1 MSSKVL
7 VTGGLG
13 WLGSKLVQRLVN
25 EKREIVC
32 VDFYDAGKSNL
43 PEFLKNYDKLKII
56 AGDIRKSHE
65 FIKEFKNCD
74 AVFNTAGMQHPRF
87 TSDIYTV
94 NRDGPISLLKSCIK
108 MNVPSFIHISSAGV
122 HGDNINSKIPQTEK
136 SPFRPNTHYGI
147 SKIQGEKLLGQFVQ
161 RSPTKIV
168 IIRPGLFY
176 GINPSKNFVEL
187 IKRLKSGFTLLFGK
201 DGYCR
206 TYVDIERLIDAI
218 INAEKCRK
226 SGEAFLIGDKEPLNT
241 LQFYH
246 CIADEIGV
254 KLRILRL
261 PTVVSRMSENLSYIS
276 GKLNI
281 HLRLANIVG
290 EFGRNN
296 FFSSEKAVKELSYK
310 PRERSEPGL
319 REMARSVLKIWRH
332 RKVYKEKVM
341 IVIV

>member
-13 WLGSKLVQRLVN
+13 WLGSRLIQRLAHK
-25 EKREIVC
+25 KREIVC
-32 VDFYDAGKSNL
+32 VDFYDASKNKL
-43 PEFLKNYDKLKII
+43 PEFLRNYDKLRIV

-65 FIKEFKNCD
+65 FIEEFKDCD
-74 AVFNTAGMQHPRF
+74 AVFNIAGMQHPRF

-94 NRDGPISLLKSCIK
+94 NRDGPVSLLKSCIK

-122 HGDNINSKIPQTEK
+122 HGDNINPKIPHTEK

-147 SKIQGEKLLGQFVQ
+147 SKVQGEKLLGQLIQ

-176 GINPSKNFVEL
+176 GVNPSKNFVEL
-187 IKRLKSGFTLLFGK
+187 IERLKNGFTLLFGK
-201 DGYCR
+201 EGYYR
-206 TYVDIERLIDAI
+206 TYVDVERLIDAI
-218 INAEKCRK
+218 INAEKYRK

-241 LQFYH
+241 LQFYQ
-246 CIADEIGV
+246 CISDEIGV
-254 KLRILRL
+254 KLKILKL
-261 PTVVSRMSENLSYIS
+261 PATVSRMSENLSYIS

-310 PRERSEPGL
+310 PREYSEPGL
-319 REMARSVLKIWRH
+319 REMTKSVLE
-332 RKVYKEKVM
+332 V
-341 IVIV
+341 

>member
-13 WLGSKLVQRLVN
+13 WLGSRLIQKLIY

-32 VDFYDAGKSNL
+32 VDFYDASKSNL
-43 PEFLKNYDKLKII
+43 PKFLRKYNKLKIVR
-56 AGDIRKSHE
+56 GDIRKSHE
-65 FIKEFKNCD
+65 FIEEFKDCD
-74 AVFNTAGMQHPRF
+74 AVFNIAGVQHPRF
-87 TSDIYTV
+87 TKDIYTV

-122 HGDNINSKIPQTEK
+122 HGDNINPKIPHTEK
-136 SPFRPNTHYGI
+136 SPFRPLTHYGI
-147 SKIQGEKLLGQFVQ
+147 SKVQGEKLLERFIQ

-176 GINPSKNFVEL
+176 GVNPSKNFVEL
-187 IKRLKSGFTLLFGK
+187 IKRLKNSFTLLFGK
-201 DGYCR
+201 EGFYR
-206 TYVDIERLIDAI
+206 TYVDVERLIDAVI
-218 INAEKCRK
+218 SAEKYRK
-226 SGEAFLIGDKEPLNT
+226 SGEAFLIGDKRPLNT
-241 LQFYH
+241 LQFYQ

-254 KLRILRL
+254 KLKILKL
-261 PTVVSRMSENLSYIS
+261 PTFVSRVSENLSYIS

-296 FFSSEKAVKELSYK
+296 VFSSEKAVKELSYK
-310 PRERSEPGL
+310 PHDSSEHGL
-319 REMARSVLKIWRH
+319 RETTKSVLKIL
-332 RKVYKEKVM
+332 E
-341 IVIV
+341 